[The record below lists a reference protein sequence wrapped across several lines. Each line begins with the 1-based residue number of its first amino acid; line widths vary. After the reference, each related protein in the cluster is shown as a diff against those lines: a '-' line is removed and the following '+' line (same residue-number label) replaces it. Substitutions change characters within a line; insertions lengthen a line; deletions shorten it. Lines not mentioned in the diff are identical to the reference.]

1 MAYIGFFDM
10 LGIQS
15 VAEYDYEKYRKSLEI
30 FHEKVNFI
38 CSNEAKKQ
46 NDSMELNI
54 FSDCA
59 YVESNSLIQLID
71 FYSALRSELFFDD
84 IFFNASLCMGKLGT
98 SKSDSTFVK
107 STIFKDTS
115 TVKVYQMQNNF
126 KGIGITIDKDIVVSN
141 KGEKTICNKLV
152 KSFYQPNANEL
163 KFIEYWDIKYNRPN
177 STELAFLLII
187 QHLITTYSKQK
198 LLNKNAARYYISAI
212 STIISQLN
220 KTDIINENGTTI
232 THTEITKYILSLR
245 SNDYVS
251 YNLFII
257 LFINVLFNK
266 ICENDDNSFAEEI
279 CFNLLDD
286 FQIQKINLL
295 SEFKEISKIPRYILS
310 TKNKE
315 LLSEYLNRN
324 NNSMQL

>member
-1 MAYIGFFDM
+1 
-10 LGIQS
+10 
-15 VAEYDYEKYRKSLEI
+15 
-30 FHEKVNFI
+30 
-38 CSNEAKKQ
+38 
-46 NDSMELNI
+46 MELNI

-257 LFINVLFNK
+257 LFAPSPLFELHNIAGICFSSKYLSHFLFSISFAKSDLFNTTIFFLFSKK
-266 ICENDDNSFAEEI
+266 I
-279 CFNLLDD
+279 LLLTTL
-286 FQIQKINLL
+286 F
-295 SEFKEISKIPRYILS
+295 
-310 TKNKE
+310 
-315 LLSEYLNRN
+315 
-324 NNSMQL
+324 